1 MKSTVLIKSNRYGIT
16 VILDDQIN
24 FDELVADV
32 EEKFKDSAKFFE
44 QAKLAVSFEGR
55 KLTDEEEKR
64 LIKAITDN
72 CELEIACVVD
82 HNTDREDNFRRVME
96 STAPLSGTES
106 GQFYKG
112 TLRSGQVLESETSV
126 VVLGDVNPGSK
137 VIAVGN
143 IVVLGA
149 LKGTAWAGVTGND
162 KAFVVALEM
171 NPVQI
176 RIGDIIARSTDK
188 KQKMKKNSD
197 PQIAFVEDG
206 NIYIDALCKEVLNE
220 ISWT

>member
-16 VILDDQIN
+16 VILDNLIK
-24 FDELVADV
+24 FDELVTDV
-32 EEKFKDSAKFFE
+32 EEKFKDSGKFFE
-44 QAKLAVSFEGR
+44 QTKLAVSFEGR
-55 KLTDEEEKR
+55 ELTEEQENR

-72 CELEIACVVD
+72 CNMEIACVVD
-82 HNTDREDNFRRVME
+82 HNQEREEAYRRLVE
-96 STAPLSGTES
+96 KEQIADATES

-112 TLRSGQVLESETSV
+112 TLRSGQILESETSV
-126 VVLGDVNPGSK
+126 VVLGDVNPGAK

-149 LKGTAWAGVTGND
+149 LKGTACAGITGNE

-176 RIGDIIARSTDK
+176 RIGDVIARSTDK
-188 KQKMKKNSD
+188 KQKPQKVTD
-197 PQIAFVEDG
+197 PQIAFVENG
-206 NIYIDALCKEVLNE
+206 NIYVDTLCKEVLNE
-220 ISWT
+220 ISWI

>member
-16 VILDDQIN
+16 VILDDQIS

-162 KAFVVALEM
+162 KAFVVACL
-171 NPVQI
+171 VSLGLQI
-176 RIGDIIARSTDK
+176 VVITVPQLAIIFKVVPLSFDHWIVVAGLSFIPMIFT
-188 KQKMKKNSD
+188 
-197 PQIAFVEDG
+197 
-206 NIYIDALCKEVLNE
+206 E
-220 ISWT
+220 IRKIFIKG